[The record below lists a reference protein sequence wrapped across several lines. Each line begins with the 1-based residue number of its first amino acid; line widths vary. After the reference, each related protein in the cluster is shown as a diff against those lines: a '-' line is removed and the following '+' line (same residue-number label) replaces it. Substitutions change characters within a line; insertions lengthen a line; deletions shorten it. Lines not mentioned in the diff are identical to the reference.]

1 MTHFKQMQ
9 VGLCSGLNIETDS
22 LLMDYPQYNT
32 LLCII
37 QLTIHAIILIYN
49 VCISFIFN
57 IVNLNTLNGIK

>member
-1 MTHFKQMQ
+1 M
-9 VGLCSGLNIETDS
+9 NIEADS

-49 VCISFIFN
+49 VWISFIFN
-57 IVNLNTLNGIK
+57 IVNLNTLNGIE